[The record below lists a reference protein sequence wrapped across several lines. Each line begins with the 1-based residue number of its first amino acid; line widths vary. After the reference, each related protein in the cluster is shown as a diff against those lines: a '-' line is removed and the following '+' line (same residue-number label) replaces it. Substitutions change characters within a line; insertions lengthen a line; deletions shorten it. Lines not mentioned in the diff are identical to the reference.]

1 MTTTIDPSLAVRGK
15 IIAALKADADLT
27 VIVPAARIYP
37 AKQPATVT
45 WPFIRVPMLTGTFDG
60 LGSSQTGIVHCFT
73 KLGSSVSDPEAQAAT
88 INRHMARILGAI
100 DGIDVG
106 DDLEVGIHV
115 RQTQTLMD
123 PAEADAFHGMVTI
136 EALAT

>member
-1 MTTTIDPSLAVRGK
+1 MITTIDPSLAVRGK
-15 IIAALKADADLT
+15 IIAALKADAELT
-27 VIVPAARIYP
+27 AIVPASRIYP

-60 LGSSQTGIVHCFT
+60 LGSSQSGFVHCFT
-73 KLGSSVSDPEAQAAT
+73 KLWTGIPDPEAQAAT
-88 INRHMARILGAI
+88 INRHMARVLGSI

-123 PAEADAFHGMVTI
+123 SAEADAFHGIVQI
-136 EALAT
+136 DALAT